1 MSAAFRRPWTSILS
15 VVTNSFGRCEGRS
28 TVLKNTR
35 ELLRLRFP
43 RNHFG
48 AEINFY
54 ESFFLNFPG
63 HPCSAAW
70 NYL

>member
-1 MSAAFRRPWTSILS
+1 LKAAPPGWKT
-15 VVTNSFGRCEGRS
+15 
-28 TVLKNTR
+28 TR
-35 ELLRLRFP
+35 ELLRLRYS

-70 NYL
+70 NYPSVGAVKLNADGF